1 MGEKTEFVTY
11 LKGVYYNAL
20 FLTLWNLRNFKF
32 VRNLATVDVL
42 GCDNNHPFLPT
53 CCGFTTR
60 RFRGYYISAW
70 ALCCSFRRIGQS
82 QGLRVWNGQQVRTPR
97 FFLYAQCNKLNQNYI
112 TMRCNKCGY
121 DGAKNVP
128 GGTA

>member
-11 LKGVYYNAL
+11 LKGVYYDAL

-53 CCGFTTR
+53 CCEFTTR
-60 RFRGYYISAW
+60 RFWDLFHIGVGSMLLVQTNWAIS
-70 ALCCSFRRIGQS
+70 GPQS
-82 QGLRVWNGQQVRTPR
+82 VGRAAGTDSTL
-97 FFLYAQCNKLNQNYI
+97 FFCMY
-112 TMRCNKCGY
+112 
-121 DGAKNVP
+121 NVINL
-128 GGTA
+128 TKTISQ